1 MDNDKLLRFS
11 LCKERP
17 RKDIKKKKKKISMV
31 LAKVP
36 LMVKLVRLER
46 KDSLTKINQ
55 RVKWLIVVSMK
66 MGTLSL
72 PVVWVS

>member
-1 MDNDKLLRFS
+1 
-11 LCKERP
+11 
-17 RKDIKKKKKKISMV
+17 
-31 LAKVP
+31 
-36 LMVKLVRLER
+36 MVKLVRLER